1 MKITIN
7 PLDKKSIDEAIKQL
21 KQYKK
26 DFLAKEELFVKRL
39 AEIGVSVATTGF
51 ALADYDG
58 IKDVQVTMTQ
68 SGTSAAVIAYGETV
82 GFIEFGTG
90 IRYPEW
96 VDTNNVSGHPYKP
109 DAHGTYGKGQGANPK
124 GWWFREGGYF
134 DPEKD
139 KGGNLATH
147 TYGNQ
152 PAEAMKTARDV
163 MIERVT
169 QIAREV
175 WR

>member
-1 MKITIN
+1 MKIKVN
-7 PLDKKSIDEAIKQL
+7 PYDTKSITDAINQL

-26 DFLAKEELFVKRL
+26 DFLAKEAIFVRRL
-39 AEIGVSVATTGF
+39 AEIGVSVASTGF
-51 ALADYDG
+51 ETADYDG
-58 IKDVQVTMTQ
+58 INDVVVTLEHQ
-68 SGTSAAVIAYGETV
+68 GNRAAVVASGETV

-96 VDTNNVSGHPYKP
+96 DNTGMEYTPPK
-109 DAHGTYGKGQGANPK
+109 HGTYGKGYGARPK
-124 GWWFREGGYF
+124 GWYF
-134 DPEKD
+134 SQ
-139 KGGNLATH
+139 GVGAAQH

-152 PAEAMKTARDV
+152 PAEAMRTARDV
-163 MIERVT
+163 MIEKVI

>member
-7 PLDKKSIDEAIKQL
+7 PFDTKSITNALKQL
-21 KQYKK
+21 EQYKK

-39 AEIGVSVATTGF
+39 AEIGVSVASTGF

-58 IKDVQVTMTQ
+58 VNDVQVTMTH

-90 IRYPEW
+90 VKFPEW
-96 VDTNNVSGHPYKP
+96 DNSDMEYTPPK
-109 DAHGTYGKGQGANPK
+109 HGTYGKGRGANPN
-124 GWWFREGGYF
+124 GWYFKQNEGA
-134 DPEKD
+134 K
-139 KGGNLATH
+139 AVH
-147 TYGNQ
+147 TYGNP
-152 PAEAMKTARDV
+152 PAEAMRTARDV
-163 MIERVT
+163 MVEKVT

>member
-7 PLDKKSIDEAIKQL
+7 PLDSKSIDTAIKQL

-26 DFLAKEELFVKRL
+26 EFLAKEEVFVNRL

-51 ALADYDG
+51 AVADYDG
-58 IKDVQVTMTQ
+58 INDVQVTMTQ
-68 SGTSAAVIAYGETV
+68 SGTKATVVAFGETV

-90 IRYPEW
+90 VRNPEW
-96 VDTNNVSGHPYKP
+96 DNSGMEYTPP
-109 DAHGTYGKGQGANPK
+109 AHGTYGKGQGARPK
-124 GWWFREGGYF
+124 GWYF
-134 DPEKD
+134 SQHVGAK
-139 KGGNLATH
+139 AQH
-147 TYGNQ
+147 TYGNP
-152 PAEAMKTARDV
+152 PAEAMRTARDV
-163 MIERVT
+163 MIEKVI

>member
-7 PLDKKSIDEAIKQL
+7 PLDSKSIDTAIKQL

-26 DFLAKEELFVKRL
+26 EFLAKEEVFVNRL

-51 ALADYDG
+51 AVADYDG
-58 IKDVQVTMTQ
+58 INDVQVTMTQ
-68 SGTSAAVIAYGETV
+68 SGAKATVVAFGETV

-90 IRYPEW
+90 VRNPEW
-96 VDTNNVSGHPYKP
+96 DNSGMEYTPP
-109 DAHGTYGKGQGANPK
+109 AHGTYGKGQGARPK
-124 GWWFREGGYF
+124 GWYF
-134 DPEKD
+134 SQHVGAK
-139 KGGNLATH
+139 AQH
-147 TYGNQ
+147 TYGNP
-152 PAEAMKTARDV
+152 PAEAMRTARDV
-163 MIERVT
+163 RIEKVI